1 MKINLKLKYLRM
13 ITEDSLNIGDQLVC
27 VNKEPVIR
35 EMKRTGIPY
44 GENDKWFVKD
54 ILLKDSHRI
63 DNYYFLVNLP
73 SNPDRLVPL
82 TEKEIKKWF
91 MKSSTI

>member
-1 MKINLKLKYLRM
+1 MKINLKLKYLRT
-13 ITEDSLNIGDQLVC
+13 ITEDSLSIGDQLVC
-27 VNKEPVIR
+27 VNKEPLIR
-35 EMKRTGIPY
+35 EMKRIGIPY

-63 DNYYFLVNLP
+63 NSYYFLVNLN
-73 SNPDRLVPL
+73 SNPDRLVPF
-82 TEKEIKKWF
+82 TEIEIKQWF